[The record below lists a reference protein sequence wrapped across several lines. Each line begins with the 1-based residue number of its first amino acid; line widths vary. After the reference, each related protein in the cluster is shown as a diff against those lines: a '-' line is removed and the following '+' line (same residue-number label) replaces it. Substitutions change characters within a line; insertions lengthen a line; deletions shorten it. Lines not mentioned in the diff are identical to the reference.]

1 MVLPTYEYET
11 EKHRQGFCNI
21 AGCDE
26 VGIGPLAGPVV
37 AAAVVL
43 NPTDFLPGNINW
55 WRRVRDSKKVPEKER
70 LILANVIKEHA
81 LAFSV
86 AIVSHE
92 TIDQIN
98 ILNAAMEAMKQS
110 LNNLAVKID
119 YVFVDGKHK
128 IRNFDSI
135 EQEPVIGGDSKII
148 SIACA
153 SILAKVSRDA
163 LLDELHTK
171 YPPYNFKSNKGYP
184 TKAHREALMKYGPSP
199 VHRES
204 FGLVKQ
210 LITGQKYITNF
221 KSS

>member
-1 MVLPTYEYET
+1 MVFPTYNYES
-11 EKHRQGFCNI
+11 EKLGQGFHYI

-37 AAAVVL
+37 AASVIL
-43 NPTDFLPGNINW
+43 NPDHFKTSETMW
-55 WRRVRDSKKVPEKER
+55 WARVRDSKKVSEKER
-70 LILANVIKEHA
+70 IQLAEAIRNNA

-98 ILNAAMEAMKQS
+98 ILNAALEAMKQS
-110 LNNLAVKID
+110 LENLAVKPD

-128 IRNFDSI
+128 IKNLDSLQ
-135 EQEPVIGGDSKII
+135 QEPVISGDAKII

-163 LLDELHTK
+163 ILDELHIQ
-171 YPPYNFKSNKGYP
+171 YPSYNFKSNKGYP
-184 TKAHREALMKYGPSP
+184 TKTHREALLKYGPSS
-199 VHRES
+199 VHRKS

-210 LITGQKYITNF
+210 LITEQNI
-221 KSS
+221 